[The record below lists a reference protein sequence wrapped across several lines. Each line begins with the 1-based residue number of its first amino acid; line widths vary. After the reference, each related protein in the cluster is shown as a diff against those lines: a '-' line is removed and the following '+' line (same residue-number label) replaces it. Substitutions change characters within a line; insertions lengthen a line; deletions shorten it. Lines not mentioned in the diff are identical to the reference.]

1 MCEPT
6 MIGLGL
12 SALASNVQQNRQQA
26 AMRGAADRAER
37 QAREADQ
44 RAALLRDEEEKRAR
58 EDAEKA
64 TRRMRYEDS
73 AKQRR
78 RSGVNDLRLFDGDM
92 APKGGAPGLVAS
104 TAPPTLGL

>member
-1 MCEPT
+1 MCEANL
-6 MIGLGL
+6 IGLGIT
-12 SALASNVQQNRQQA
+12 ALASNVQQNRQQA

-44 RAALLRDEEEKRAR
+44 RAALIRDEEEKRAR
-58 EDAEKA
+58 SDAEKA

-78 RSGVNDLRLFDGDM
+78 RSGVNDLRLFDGDL
-92 APKGGAPGLVAS
+92 APKGAAPGLVS